1 MLMRPHDRRIDGMFL
16 VGGRAKARPDLE
28 SGIPH
33 PELASP
39 RKAHEGRVPIA
50 VSLGHVAPG
59 RACAQHPQ
67 NAINRPP
74 LVLYR
79 RPAFATVGE
88 KWIENA
94 PFPVCQIA
102 PTQGCLL
109 P

>member
-1 MLMRPHDRRIDGMFL
+1 MLMHPHDRRIDGMFL
-16 VGGRAKARPDLE
+16 VGGRAKARQNLE

-33 PELASP
+33 PELAPP
-39 RKAHEGRVPIA
+39 REAHEGRVPIA
-50 VSLGHVAPG
+50 VSAWHVAPR
-59 RACAQHPQ
+59 RAGAQHPQ

-79 RPAFATVGE
+79 RAALATTGE
-88 KWIENA
+88 KWIENG

>member
-1 MLMRPHDRRIDGMFL
+1 MRPHDCRIDGMFL

-39 RKAHEGRVPIA
+39 RKAHEGRV
-50 VSLGHVAPG
+50 PG